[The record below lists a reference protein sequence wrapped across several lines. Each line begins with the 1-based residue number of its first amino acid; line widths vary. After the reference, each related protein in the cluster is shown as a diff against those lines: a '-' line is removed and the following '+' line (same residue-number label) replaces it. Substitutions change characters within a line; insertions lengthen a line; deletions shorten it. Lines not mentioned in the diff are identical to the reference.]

1 MFFESRST
9 ICTQNLHIISGLFT
23 PQTRPEPIRKLYES
37 AEKIPNIHIMDEF
50 RDDDKNCRT
59 LYSDEGFFFEILK
72 EHILKLWEEEKQ
84 LIRKERK
91 KQKRT
96 QKAAPLVIR
105 RRPVCILFIFR
116 AKLRNTLN

>member
-1 MFFESRST
+1 
-9 ICTQNLHIISGLFT
+9 
-23 PQTRPEPIRKLYES
+23 
-37 AEKIPNIHIMDEF
+37 MDEF

-96 QKAAPLVIR
+96 QKDVQVVIR
-105 RRPVCILFIFR
+105 RRPVCIPFIFLS
-116 AKLRNTLN
+116 KLRNTLN